1 MRGNLILPLILAAI
15 GTLLIILVFFPGAS
29 QSVGLEDDQLGRM
42 GYLAAVLML
51 LASGLSL
58 RDFKARQFLR
68 DAGIWL
74 LLGLVLVVGYSFKD
88 QLSPLF
94 SQTVAS
100 LSPGTP
106 AETGNGRVVIKRN
119 QSNDFVVKSNVN
131 NVAIDFIFDTGASA
145 VVLTY
150 NDAIKAGFSPEK
162 LSFGITVSTA
172 NGTTQTAPISIGVLQ
187 VGSISRENV
196 HGLIAQQGDLRTSL
210 LGMTFM
216 DTLTSFQV
224 TGDTLEFKN

>member
-1 MRGNLILPLILAAI
+1 MRGNLILPLVLAAI

-29 QSVGLEDDQLGRM
+29 QSVGLEDDQLGRL
-42 GYLAAVLML
+42 GYLAAVLIL
-51 LASGLSL
+51 IASGMTM

-74 LLGLVLVVGYSFKD
+74 ALGLALIVGYSAKD
-88 QLSPLF
+88 SLSPLY
-94 SQTVAS
+94 SQTIAS
-100 LSPGTP
+100 LTPGTP
-106 AETGNGRVVIKRN
+106 AELGDGRVVIKRN
-119 QSNDFVVKSNVN
+119 QSNDFLVKSKVN
-131 NVAIDFIFDTGASA
+131 DAAIDFIFDTGASA

-150 NDAIKAGFSPEK
+150 NDAVKAGFSPEK

-172 NGTTQTAPISIGVLQ
+172 NGTTQTAPIRIGILE
-187 VGSISRENV
+187 VGSIRRENV
-196 HGLIAQQGDLRTSL
+196 RGLIAQQGDLRTSL

>member
-1 MRGNLILPLILAAI
+1 MRGNLILPLVLAAI

-29 QSVGLEDDQLGRM
+29 QSVGLEDDELASL
-42 GYLAAVLML
+42 GYLATVLIL
-51 LASGLSL
+51 IASGLSL

-74 LLGLVLVVGYSFKD
+74 ALGLALVVGYSAKD
-88 QLSPLF
+88 SLSPLY
-94 SQTVAS
+94 SQTIAS

-106 AETGNGRVVIKRN
+106 AELGDGHVVIKRN
-119 QSNDFVVKSNVN
+119 QSNDFVVKSKVN
-131 NVAIDFIFDTGASA
+131 DAAIDFIFDTGASA

-150 NDAIKAGFSPEK
+150 DDAIKAGFSPEK

-172 NGTTQTAPISIGVLQ
+172 NGTTQTAPIRIGILE
-187 VGSISRENV
+187 VGSIRRENV
-196 HGLIAQQGDLRTSL
+196 RGLIAQQGDLRTSL

>member
-15 GTLLIILVFFPGAS
+15 GTLLIVLVFFPGAS
-29 QSVGLEDDQLGRM
+29 QSVGLEDDQLGRL
-42 GYLAAVLML
+42 GSLAAILIFI
-51 LASGLSL
+51 ASGMSL

-74 LLGLVLVVGYSFKD
+74 AIGLALIVGYSAKD
-88 QLSPLF
+88 SLAPIY

-100 LSPGTP
+100 LTPGAP
-106 AETGNGRVVIKRN
+106 AEIGDGRVVIKRS
-119 QSNDFVVKSNVN
+119 QSNDFVVKSKVN
-131 NVAIDFIFDTGASA
+131 DAAIDFIFDTGASA

-172 NGTTQTAPISIGVLQ
+172 NGTTQTAPIRIGVLE
-187 VGSISRENV
+187 VGSIRRENV
-196 HGLIAQQGDLRTSL
+196 RGLIAQQGDLRTSL

-216 DTLTSFQV
+216 DTLSSFQV

>member
-1 MRGNLILPLILAAI
+1 MRGNLILPLVLAAI
-15 GTLLIILVFFPGAS
+15 GTLLIILVFFPGAA
-29 QSVGLEDDQLGRM
+29 QSVGLEDDQLGRL
-42 GYLAAVLML
+42 GYLAAVLIFI
-51 LASGLSL
+51 ASGMSL

-74 LLGLVLVVGYSFKD
+74 AIGLALIVGYSAKD
-88 QLSPLF
+88 SLAPIY

-100 LSPGTP
+100 LTPGTP
-106 AETGNGRVVIKRN
+106 AEIGDGRVVIKRSQN
-119 QSNDFVVKSNVN
+119 NDFLVKSNVN
-131 NVAIDFIFDTGASA
+131 DAAIDFIFDTGASA

-172 NGTTQTAPISIGVLQ
+172 NGTTQTAPIRIGVLE
-187 VGSISRENV
+187 VGSIRRENV
-196 HGLIAQQGDLRTSL
+196 RGLIAQQGDLRTSL

-216 DTLTSFQV
+216 DTLSSFQV

>member
-15 GTLLIILVFFPGAS
+15 GTLLIVLVFFPGAS
-29 QSVGLEDDQLGRM
+29 QSVGLEDDQLGRL

-74 LLGLVLVVGYSFKD
+74 ALGLALVVGYSAKD
-88 QLSPLF
+88 SLSPLY
-94 SQTVAS
+94 SQTIAS

-106 AETGNGRVVIKRN
+106 AELGDGRVVIKRN

-131 NVAIDFIFDTGASA
+131 NAAINFIFDTGASA

-150 NDAIKAGFSPEK
+150 DDAIKAGFSPEK

-172 NGTTQTAPISIGVLQ
+172 NGTTQTAPIRIGVLE
-187 VGSISRENV
+187 VGSIRRENV
-196 HGLIAQQGDLRTSL
+196 RGLIAQQGDLRTSL

>member
-15 GTLLIILVFFPGAS
+15 GTLLIVLVFFPGAS
-29 QSVGLEDDQLGRM
+29 QYVGLENDELGRL
-42 GYLAAVLML
+42 GYLAAVLIL
-51 LASGLSL
+51 IASGITL

-74 LLGLVLVVGYSFKD
+74 ALGLALVVGYSAKD
-88 QLSPLF
+88 SLSPIY
-94 SQTVAS
+94 SQTIAS
-100 LSPGTP
+100 LSPGSP
-106 AETGNGRVVIKRN
+106 AELSDGRVVIKRN
-119 QSNDFVVKSNVN
+119 QSNDFIVKSKVN
-131 NVAIDFIFDTGASA
+131 DKAIEFIFDTGASA

-150 NDAIKAGFSPEK
+150 DDAIKAGFSPEK

-172 NGTTQTAPISIGVLQ
+172 NGTTQTAPIRIGVLE
-187 VGSISRENV
+187 VGSIRRENV
-196 HGLIAQQGDLRTSL
+196 RGLIAQQGDLRTSL

>member
-1 MRGNLILPLILAAI
+1 MRGNLILPLVLAAI
-15 GTLLIILVFFPGAS
+15 GTLLVILVFFPGAA
-29 QSVGLEDDQLGRM
+29 QSVGLEDDQLGRL
-42 GYLAAVLML
+42 GYLAAVLIL
-51 LASGLSL
+51 IASGMSL

-74 LLGLVLVVGYSFKD
+74 AIGLALIVGYSAKD
-88 QLSPLF
+88 SLAPIY

-100 LSPGTP
+100 LTPGTP
-106 AETGNGRVVIKRN
+106 AEIGDGRVVIKRSQN
-119 QSNDFVVKSNVN
+119 NDFSVKSKVN
-131 NVAIDFIFDTGASA
+131 DATINFIFDTGASA

-172 NGTTQTAPISIGVLQ
+172 NGTTQTAPIRIGVLE
-187 VGSISRENV
+187 VDSIRRENV
-196 HGLIAQQGDLRTSL
+196 RGLIAQQGDLRTSL

-216 DTLTSFQV
+216 DTLSSFQV

>member
-1 MRGNLILPLILAAI
+1 MRGNLILPLVFAAI
-15 GTLLIILVFFPGAS
+15 GTVLIILVFFPGAS
-29 QSVGLEDDQLGRM
+29 QSVGLEDDDLGRL
-42 GYLAAVLML
+42 GYLGGVLVL
-51 LASGLSL
+51 LGSGLSM

-74 LLGLVLVVGYSFKD
+74 ALGLALVVGYSFKD
-88 QLSPLF
+88 DLKPLF

-106 AETGNGRVVIKRN
+106 AEIGNGRVVIKRN
-119 QSNDFVVKSNVN
+119 QSNDFAVKSNVN
-131 NVAIDFIFDTGASA
+131 DTNIEFIFDTGASA

-150 NDAIKAGFSPEK
+150 DDAVKAGFTPEK

-172 NGTTQTAPISIGVLQ
+172 NGTTQTAPIRIGVLK

-196 HGLIAQQGDLRTSL
+196 RGLIAQRGDLRTSL

-216 DTLTSFQV
+216 DTLTSYQV
-224 TGDTLEFKN
+224 TGDTLEFQD

>member
-1 MRGNLILPLILAAI
+1 MRGNLILPLVLAAI

-29 QSVGLEDDQLGRM
+29 QSVGLQDEELGRL

-51 LASGLSL
+51 IASGITM
-58 RDFKARQFLR
+58 RDFKARKFLR

-74 LLGLVLVVGYSFKD
+74 ALGLALVVGYSFKD
-88 QLSPLF
+88 NLAPFF
-94 SQTVAS
+94 SQTIAS

-106 AETGNGRVVIKRN
+106 ADVGDGRVVIKRN
-119 QSNDFVVKSNVN
+119 QNNDFVVKSSVN
-131 NVAIDFIFDTGASA
+131 DKTVEFIFDTGASA

-150 NDAIKAGFSPEK
+150 DDAVKTGFNPEH

-172 NGTTQTAPISIGVLQ
+172 NGTTQTAPIRLDVLE
-187 VGSISRENV
+187 VGSIRRQNIRA
-196 HGLIAQQGDLRTSL
+196 LIAQRGDLRTSL